1 MKKIANLLVCAFLVV
16 TSLASCRN
24 EEVQVYS
31 ISVDPAELSFGYE
44 GGEETVSVTSTADW
58 ELSGDSFWCH
68 ASSYS
73 GKGDAEII
81 FTADPNED
89 AEAGRCATFTF
100 VSGDRKATLTV
111 TQGKTEYS
119 VSIEPK
125 ELKFNAEG
133 GKQTVEVTSSHKWT
147 LTNDSD
153 WITTSAD
160 MGESGSL
167 VEISAGHNTSADIK
181 SGEIIFT
188 CGDKT
193 AVLKVSQE
201 IDGNIIHFK
210 DPNFLNA
217 LIAENV
223 DADGNGQ
230 ISFDEAKAVKRLS
243 IVSSDIKE
251 MPEIRYFTALEYLQ
265 CDQNQ
270 LTTLDVSN
278 NTSLTK
284 LWCNNNQLTALD
296 VSNNIDLEYLY
307 CRSNQLTDLDV
318 SNNTALTQLSCGWN
332 QLTTLDVCNNT
343 ALTDLYCSSNQLTDL
358 NVSNNAALTELDCH
372 QNQLTTLDV
381 CNNTA
386 LTDLYCGWNQL
397 TTLDVSN
404 NTALTYL
411 YCQNNQL
418 TALNVCNNAS
428 LTDLRCYSNLL
439 TDLNV
444 SNNTALTYLDCGGNQ
459 LTTLDV
465 YNNTALTEL
474 SCGFNQLTSIN
485 VSNNTALTYL
495 DCGVNQLTTL
505 DVSNNT
511 ALTEL
516 YCSSNPLQ
524 SVTISESQR
533 NASWMDDVKNWYP
546 EIKIMVK

>member
-24 EEVQVYS
+24 EEAQVYS
-31 ISVDPAELSFGYE
+31 ISVDPAELSFGYD

-73 GKGDAEII
+73 GKGDAEVI

-89 AEAGRCATFTF
+89 AEAGRSATFTF

-111 TQGKTEYS
+111 TQVKTEYS
-119 VSIEPK
+119 VSIEPT

-167 VEISAGHNTSADIK
+167 VEISVGHNTSADIK
-181 SGEIIFT
+181 YGEIIFT

-201 IDGNIIHFK
+201 IDGNRAIQFK
-210 DPNFLNA
+210 DPNFLKALIA

-223 DADGNGQ
+223 DDDGDGQ
-230 ISFDEAKAVKRLS
+230 ITVNEAKSVKSLEVRN
-243 IVSSDIKE
+243 SDIKE
-251 MPEIRYFTALEYLQ
+251 MPEIRYFTAL
-265 CDQNQ
+265 
-270 LTTLDVSN
+270 TR
-278 NTSLTK
+278 
-284 LWCNNNQLTALD
+284 
-296 VSNNIDLEYLY
+296 LY
-307 CRSNQLTDLDV
+307 CDGNQLTDLDV
-318 SNNTALTQLSCGWN
+318 SNNTALTELDCKYN
-332 QLTTLDVCNNT
+332 QLTTLDISNNT
-343 ALTDLYCSSNQLTDL
+343 ALTYLSCRF
-358 NVSNNAALTELDCH
+358 
-372 QNQLTTLDV
+372 
-381 CNNTA
+381 
-386 LTDLYCGWNQL
+386 NQL

-404 NTALTYL
+404 NTALTQL
-411 YCQNNQL
+411 YCYDNQL
-418 TALNVCNNAS
+418 TA
-428 LTDLRCYSNLL
+428 
-439 TDLNV
+439 
-444 SNNTALTYLDCGGNQ
+444 
-459 LTTLDV
+459 
-465 YNNTALTEL
+465 
-474 SCGFNQLTSIN
+474 
-485 VSNNTALTYL
+485 
-495 DCGVNQLTTL
+495 L

-511 ALTEL
+511 ALENL
-516 YCSSNPLQ
+516 DCDGNPLQ

-533 NASWMDDVKNWYP
+533 NASWLDDVRQSYP
-546 EIKIMVK
+546 EIEIIVK

>member
-1 MKKIANLLVCAFLVV
+1 MKKIANLLVCAFLAV

-73 GKGDAEII
+73 GKGDAEVI

-89 AEAGRCATFTF
+89 AEAGRSATFTF

-147 LTNDSD
+147 LTNDSN

-160 MGESGSL
+160 KGESGSL

-188 CGDKT
+188 CGNKT

-201 IDGNIIHFK
+201 IDGNLTIQFK
-210 DPNFLNA
+210 DPNFLKA

-223 DADGNGQ
+223 DDDEDGQ
-230 ISFDEAKAVKRLS
+230 ITVNEAKAVRFLYVWRS
-243 IVSSDIKE
+243 NIKE
-251 MPEIRYFTALEYLQ
+251 MPEIRYFTALE
-265 CDQNQ
+265 
-270 LTTLDVSN
+270 S
-278 NTSLTK
+278 
-284 LWCNNNQLTALD
+284 
-296 VSNNIDLEYLY
+296 
-307 CRSNQLTDLDV
+307 
-318 SNNTALTQLSCGWN
+318 
-332 QLTTLDVCNNT
+332 
-343 ALTDLYCSSNQLTDL
+343 
-358 NVSNNAALTELDCH
+358 LDC
-372 QNQLTTLDV
+372 
-381 CNNTA
+381 
-386 LTDLYCGWNQL
+386 GKNQL

-404 NTALTYL
+404 NTALRSL
-411 YCQNNQL
+411 W
-418 TALNVCNNAS
+418 CN
-428 LTDLRCYSNLL
+428 
-439 TDLNV
+439 
-444 SNNTALTYLDCGGNQ
+444 GNQ
-459 LTTLDV
+459 LITLDV
-465 YNNTALTEL
+465 SDNNALRSL
-474 SCGFNQLTSIN
+474 LCN
-485 VSNNTALTYL
+485 
-495 DCGVNQLTTL
+495 DNQLTTL

-516 YCSSNPLQ
+516 SCGENQLTTLDVSNNTALTRLYCSDNQLTTLDMSNNTALTALECYNNQLTTLDVSNNTALESLYCHNNRLTTLDVSNNTALESLYCYQNRLTTLDVSNNTALTMLWCIYNQLTTLDVSNNTDLIDFYCRYNPLQ
-524 SVTISESQR
+524 SVTISESQI
-533 NASWMDDVKNWYP
+533 NDSWMDDVKNWYP
-546 EIKIMVK
+546 DIKIIVK

>member
-31 ISVDPAELSFGYE
+31 ISVDPAELTFGYE

-73 GKGDAEII
+73 GKGDAEVI

-89 AEAGRCATFTF
+89 AEAGRSATFTF

-181 SGEIIFT
+181 YGEIIFT

-201 IDGNIIHFK
+201 IDGNLTIQFK
-210 DPNFLNA
+210 DPNFLEA

-223 DADGNGQ
+223 DDDGDGQ
-230 ISFDEAKAVKRLS
+230 ITVNEAKSVKSLEVGAYGN
-243 IVSSDIKE
+243 IQE
-251 MPEIRYFTALEYLQ
+251 MSEIRFFTALTE
-265 CDQNQ
+265 
-270 LTTLDVSN
+270 
-278 NTSLTK
+278 
-284 LWCNNNQLTALD
+284 LWCGFNQLTALD
-296 VSNNIDLEYLY
+296 VSNNTALTDLQCE
-307 CRSNQLTDLDV
+307 RNQLTTLNV
-318 SNNTALTQLSCGWN
+318 SNNTALTELWCYGN
-332 QLTTLDVCNNT
+332 QLTALDVSNNT
-343 ALTDLYCSSNQLTDL
+343 DLTDLYCHNNQLKTI
-358 NVSNNAALTELDCH
+358 NVSNNTALETLVCAE
-372 QNQLTTLDV
+372 NQLTTIDV
-381 CNNTA
+381 GNNT
-386 LTDLYCGWNQL
+386 DLKMLQCYNNQL

-404 NTALTYL
+404 NTALTWL
-411 YCQNNQL
+411 YCYDNQL
-418 TALNVCNNAS
+418 T
-428 LTDLRCYSNLL
+428 TID
-439 TDLNV
+439 V
-444 SNNTALTYLDCGGNQ
+444 SNNTALTDLQC
-459 LTTLDV
+459 
-465 YNNTALTEL
+465 E
-474 SCGFNQLTSIN
+474 S
-485 VSNNTALTYL
+485 
-495 DCGVNQLTTL
+495 NQLTTL

-511 ALTEL
+511 ALTTLRCQYNQLTALDVSNNSALTALQCYDNQLTALDVNNNTALIEL
-516 YCSSNPLQ
+516 YCQGNQLTALDVSNNTALTWLDCNGNPLQ
-524 SVTISESQR
+524 SVTISESQI
-533 NASWMDDVKNWYP
+533 NASWMNDIRQDYPDIEIIVK
-546 EIKIMVK
+546 

>member
-1 MKKIANLLVCAFLVV
+1 MKKTANLLVCAFLVV

-24 EEVQVYS
+24 EEVPGYS

-73 GKGDAEII
+73 GKGDAEVI

-89 AEAGRCATFTF
+89 AEAGRSATFTF
-100 VSGDRKATLTV
+100 VCGDRKATLTV

-188 CGDKT
+188 CGNKT

-201 IDGNIIHFK
+201 IDGNLTIQFK
-210 DPNFLNA
+210 DPNFLRR
-217 LIAENV
+217 LIGLNNV
-223 DADGNGQ
+223 DADGDGQ
-230 ISFDEAKAVKRLS
+230 ITVNEAKAVS
-243 IVSSDIKE
+243 FMQVNGGSIKE
-251 MPEIRYFTALEYLQ
+251 MPEIRYFTALTELWCYDNL
-265 CDQNQ
+265 
-270 LTTLDVSN
+270 LTSLDVSN
-278 NTSLTK
+278 NT
-284 LWCNNNQLTALD
+284 ALQ
-296 VSNNIDLEYLY
+296 YLNCY
-307 CRSNQLTDLDV
+307 KNQLTDLDV
-318 SNNTALTQLSCGWN
+318 SNNTALTELDCRYN
-332 QLTTLDVCNNT
+332 QLTTLDVSNNT
-343 ALTDLYCSSNQLTDL
+343 ALTDLSCL
-358 NVSNNAALTELDCH
+358 E
-372 QNQLTTLDV
+372 NQLTTLDV
-381 CNNTA
+381 SNNTA
-386 LTDLYCGWNQL
+386 LTSLGCGHNPLSTLDVSNNTALTSLGCGFNQL

-411 YCQNNQL
+411 NCERNM
-418 TALNVCNNAS
+418 
-428 LTDLRCYSNLL
+428 LTD
-439 TDLNV
+439 
-444 SNNTALTYLDCGGNQ
+444 
-459 LTTLDV
+459 
-465 YNNTALTEL
+465 
-474 SCGFNQLTSIN
+474 
-485 VSNNTALTYL
+485 
-495 DCGVNQLTTL
+495 L

-511 ALTEL
+511 ALTWLNCVENQLTTLDVSSNTALTTL
-516 YCSSNPLQ
+516 YCYFNLLQ
-524 SVTISESQR
+524 SITISESQI
-533 NASWMDDVKNWYP
+533 NASWMDYVKNSYP
-546 EIKIMVK
+546 YIKIIVK

>member
-73 GKGDAEII
+73 GKGDAEVI

-89 AEAGRCATFTF
+89 AEAGRSATFTF

-147 LTNDSD
+147 LTNDSN

-160 MGESGSL
+160 KGESGSL

-201 IDGNIIHFK
+201 IDGDRTIQFK
-210 DPNFLNA
+210 DPNFLAA
-217 LIAENV
+217 LIVRGV
-223 DADGNGQ
+223 DTDWDRQ
-230 ISFDEAKAVKRLS
+230 ITVNEAKAVKRLW
-243 IVSSDIKE
+243 VNSSNIKE
-251 MPEIRYFTALEYLQ
+251 MSEIRYFTALTELNCSGNQLTALDVSNNTALTWLYCYDNQLTALDVSNTALTELN
-265 CDQNQ
+265 CNVNQ

-278 NTSLTK
+278 NTALETLDCSG
-284 LWCNNNQLTALD
+284 NQLTALD
-296 VSNNIDLEYLY
+296 VSNTALTYLDCSGNQLTTLDVSNSTALTYLY
-307 CRSNQLTDLDV
+307 CHYNQLTALDV
-318 SNNTALTQLSCGWN
+318 SNNTALTQLWCYDNQLTALDVSNNTALETLNCSGNQLTALDVSNTALTYLDCKGN
-332 QLTTLDVCNNT
+332 QLTTLDVSNST
-343 ALTDLYCSSNQLTDL
+343 ALTY
-358 NVSNNAALTELDCH
+358 LDC
-372 QNQLTTLDV
+372 
-381 CNNTA
+381 
-386 LTDLYCGWNQL
+386 YYNQL

-404 NTALTYL
+404 NTALTSL
-411 YCQNNQL
+411 YCL
-418 TALNVCNNAS
+418 
-428 LTDLRCYSNLL
+428 
-439 TDLNV
+439 
-444 SNNTALTYLDCGGNQ
+444 
-459 LTTLDV
+459 
-465 YNNTALTEL
+465 YNPFL
-474 SCGFNQLTSIN
+474 SI
-485 VSNNTALTYL
+485 
-495 DCGVNQLTTL
+495 
-505 DVSNNT
+505 
-511 ALTEL
+511 
-516 YCSSNPLQ
+516 
-524 SVTISESQR
+524 TISESQI
-533 NASWMDDVKNWYP
+533 NASWMNTVRRNYPDIEIIVK
-546 EIKIMVK
+546 

>member
-24 EEVQVYS
+24 EEVPGYS
-31 ISVDPAELSFGYE
+31 ISVDPAELTFGYE

-73 GKGDAEII
+73 GKGDAEVI

-89 AEAGRCATFTF
+89 AEAGRSATFTF

-147 LTNDSD
+147 LTNDSS

-160 MGESGSL
+160 KGESGSL

-201 IDGNIIHFK
+201 IDGTRTIQFK
-210 DPNFLNA
+210 DPNFLEA

-223 DADGNGQ
+223 DADGDGQ
-230 ISFDEAKAVKRLS
+230 ISFDEAKAVKSLD
-243 IVSSDIKE
+243 VSNSDIKE
-251 MPEIRYFTALEYLQ
+251 MSEIRYFTAL
-265 CDQNQ
+265 
-270 LTTLDVSN
+270 T
-278 NTSLTK
+278 
-284 LWCNNNQLTALD
+284 
-296 VSNNIDLEYLY
+296 YLY
-307 CRSNQLTDLDV
+307 CRN
-318 SNNTALTQLSCGWN
+318 
-332 QLTTLDVCNNT
+332 
-343 ALTDLYCSSNQLTDL
+343 
-358 NVSNNAALTELDCH
+358 
-372 QNQLTTLDV
+372 
-381 CNNTA
+381 
-386 LTDLYCGWNQL
+386 NQL

-404 NTALTYL
+404 NTALTSLSCYG
-411 YCQNNQL
+411 NQL
-418 TALNVCNNAS
+418 TALDVSSNTALEDLYCYDNQ
-428 LTDLRCYSNLL
+428 LTALD
-439 TDLNV
+439 V
-444 SNNTALTYLDCGGNQ
+444 SNNTALTYLYCYGNQ
-459 LTTLDV
+459 LTALDV
-465 YNNTALTEL
+465 
-474 SCGFNQLTSIN
+474 SS
-485 VSNNTALTYL
+485 NTALTYL
-495 DCGVNQLTTL
+495 SCGGNRLTALDVSSNTALTSLSCYVNQLTAL
-505 DVSNNT
+505 DVSSNTALEDLNCGGNRLTALDVSSNT
-511 ALTEL
+511 ALTSLSCDDNQLTALDVSSNTALEDLYCYGNQLTALDVSSNTALEYLYCYDNQLTALDVSSNTALTSLSCYDNQLTALDVSSNTALESL
-516 YCSSNPLQ
+516 YCSGNPLQ
-524 SVTISESQR
+524 AITISESQR
-533 NASWMDDVKNWYP
+533 NASWMNDVKQDYP
-546 EIKIMVK
+546 DIEIIVK

>member
-1 MKKIANLLVCAFLVV
+1 MKKIANLLVCAFLAV

-73 GKGDAEII
+73 GKGDAEVI

-89 AEAGRCATFTF
+89 AEAGRSATFTF

-160 MGESGSL
+160 EGESGSL
-167 VEISAGHNTSADIK
+167 VEISADHNTSADIK

-188 CGDKT
+188 CGNKT

-201 IDGNIIHFK
+201 IDGDQAIQFK
-210 DPNFLNA
+210 DPNFLKE

-223 DADGNGQ
+223 DTDGDGQ
-230 ISFDEAKAVKRLS
+230 ISFDEAKAVTFLHVVMGS
-243 IVSSDIKE
+243 IKE
-251 MPEIRYFTALEYLQ
+251 MPEIRYFTALGTLY
-265 CDQNQ
+265 CTNNQ

-278 NTSLTK
+278 NTDLTW
-284 LWCNNNQLTALD
+284 L
-296 VSNNIDLEYLY
+296 
-307 CRSNQLTDLDV
+307 
-318 SNNTALTQLSCGWN
+318 
-332 QLTTLDVCNNT
+332 VCHT
-343 ALTDLYCSSNQLTDL
+343 
-358 NVSNNAALTELDCH
+358 
-372 QNQLTTLDV
+372 
-381 CNNTA
+381 
-386 LTDLYCGWNQL
+386 NQL

-404 NTALTYL
+404 NTALTL
-411 YCQNNQL
+411 
-418 TALNVCNNAS
+418 LNCE
-428 LTDLRCYSNLL
+428 D
-439 TDLNV
+439 
-444 SNNTALTYLDCGGNQ
+444 NQ

-465 YNNTALTEL
+465 SNTALT
-474 SCGFNQLTSIN
+474 SLTC
-485 VSNNTALTYL
+485 SNNL
-495 DCGVNQLTTL
+495 LTTL

-511 ALTEL
+511 ALTWL
-516 YCSSNPLQ
+516 YCNGNPLQ
-524 SVTISESQR
+524 SITISESQI
-533 NASWMDDVKNWYP
+533 NASWMDNVKYWYP
-546 EIKIMVK
+546 DIEIIVK

>member
-24 EEVQVYS
+24 EEAQVYS
-31 ISVDPAELSFGYE
+31 ISVDPAELSFGYD

-73 GKGDAEII
+73 GKGDAEVI

-89 AEAGRCATFTF
+89 AEAGRSATFTF

-111 TQGKTEYS
+111 TQVKTEYS
-119 VSIEPK
+119 VSIEPT

-167 VEISAGHNTSADIK
+167 VEISVGHNTSADIK
-181 SGEIIFT
+181 YGEIIFT

-201 IDGNIIHFK
+201 IDGNRAIQFK
-210 DPNFLNA
+210 DPNFLKA

-223 DADGNGQ
+223 DDDGDGQ
-230 ISFDEAKAVKRLS
+230 ITVNEAKAVTFLYVVGS
-243 IVSSDIKE
+243 NIKE
-251 MPEIRYFTALEYLQ
+251 MPEIRYFTAL
-265 CDQNQ
+265 
-270 LTTLDVSN
+270 TT
-278 NTSLTK
+278 
-284 LWCNNNQLTALD
+284 
-296 VSNNIDLEYLY
+296 
-307 CRSNQLTDLDV
+307 
-318 SNNTALTQLSCGWN
+318 
-332 QLTTLDVCNNT
+332 
-343 ALTDLYCSSNQLTDL
+343 
-358 NVSNNAALTELDCH
+358 
-372 QNQLTTLDV
+372 
-381 CNNTA
+381 
-386 LTDLYCGWNQL
+386 LYCGINQL

-404 NTALTYL
+404 NTALT
-411 YCQNNQL
+411 
-418 TALNVCNNAS
+418 S
-428 LTDLRCYSNLL
+428 LTCNS
-439 TDLNV
+439 
-444 SNNTALTYLDCGGNQ
+444 NQ

-465 YNNTALTEL
+465 SNNAALTSLNCE
-474 SCGFNQLTSIN
+474 
-485 VSNNTALTYL
+485 
-495 DCGVNQLTTL
+495 DNQLTTL

-511 ALTEL
+511 ALTVLFCQNNQLTALNVCNNTDLTWLDCDYNQLTTLDVSNNTALTQL
-516 YCSSNPLQ
+516 YCRDNPLQ
-524 SVTISESQR
+524 AITISGSQI
-533 NASWMDDVKNWYP
+533 NDSWMDYVKNWYP
-546 EIKIMVK
+546 DIEIIVK

>member
-1 MKKIANLLVCAFLVV
+1 MKKIANLLVCAFLAV

-31 ISVDPAELSFGYE
+31 ISVDPAELSFGYD
-44 GGEETVSVTSTADW
+44 GGEENVSVTSTADW

-73 GKGDAEII
+73 GKGDAEVI

-89 AEAGRCATFTF
+89 AEAGRSATFTF

-133 GKQTVEVTSSHKWT
+133 EKQTVEVTSSHKWT
-147 LTNDSD
+147 LTNDTD

-201 IDGNIIHFK
+201 IDGNRTIQFK
-210 DPNFLNA
+210 DPNFLEA

-223 DADGNGQ
+223 DADGDGQ
-230 ISFDEAKAVKRLS
+230 ISFDEAKAVKQLQINS
-243 IVSSDIKE
+243 CDIKE
-251 MPEIRYFTALEYLQ
+251 MPEIRYFTDLTYLN
-265 CDQNQ
+265 C
-270 LTTLDVSN
+270 SY
-278 NTSLTK
+278 
-284 LWCNNNQLTALD
+284 NQLTALD
-296 VSNNIDLEYLY
+296 VSNN
-307 CRSNQLTDLDV
+307 
-318 SNNTALTQLSCGWN
+318 TALR
-332 QLTTLDVCNNT
+332 TLWC
-343 ALTDLYCSSNQLTDL
+343 Y
-358 NVSNNAALTELDCH
+358 
-372 QNQLTTLDV
+372 
-381 CNNTA
+381 
-386 LTDLYCGWNQL
+386 GNQL

-404 NTALTYL
+404 NTALTTL
-411 YCQNNQL
+411 W
-418 TALNVCNNAS
+418 
-428 LTDLRCYSNLL
+428 CYS
-439 TDLNV
+439 
-444 SNNTALTYLDCGGNQ
+444 
-459 LTTLDV
+459 
-465 YNNTALTEL
+465 
-474 SCGFNQLTSIN
+474 
-485 VSNNTALTYL
+485 
-495 DCGVNQLTTL
+495 NQLTTL

-516 YCSSNPLQ
+516 YCYYNQLTTLDVSNNTALTTLTCWDNQLTALDVSNNTALTTLTCWDNQLTALDVSNNTALTFLNCDDNQLTTLDVSNNTALTILSCRNQLTALDVSNNIALTELLCDSNQLTALDVSNNTALTVLSCGDNLLTVLDVSNNTALTYLYCGDNLLTTLDVSNNVALTFLYCRGNPLL
-524 SVTISESQR
+524 SITISESQI
-533 NASWMDDVKNWYP
+533 NASWMDDVNP
-546 EIKIMVK
+546 DIEIIVK